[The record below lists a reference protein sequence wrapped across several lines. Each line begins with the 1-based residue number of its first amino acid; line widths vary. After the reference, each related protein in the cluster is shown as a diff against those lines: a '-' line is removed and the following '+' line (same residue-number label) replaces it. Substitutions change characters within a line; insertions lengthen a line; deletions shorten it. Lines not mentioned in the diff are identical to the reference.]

1 MSVKI
6 GLDVG
11 NGFITATMIKNDG
24 GVPKREDVFD
34 CNRDGTIPSIIVAR
48 KNFDI
53 SMINNRRQNDI
64 LCGIEAEEALE
75 GNDYNKTSRPI
86 KTIMIECENNDFSD
100 IVKTNVP
107 GNNATQIATA
117 GDLIKILFEYIRA
130 EIEKGL
136 EQNDESIEIDSI
148 GVGYPNNYSYNATRY
163 MNKLENIISDV
174 FHIESNKIHIMPEA
188 YYAGLLLNNM
198 GILSEEEVGMIVD
211 IGAGTTDIAIV
222 KAGEVGDMVLGGSL
236 AFGGNN
242 VDAILEQHIPQ
253 LINAKPKDMI
263 EYKNF
268 LFGIDGT
275 QTTLI
280 NNWLPPTCANWG
292 IFKNRFFGDRT
303 EYNGQVN
310 RVANNIASIIRSNQE
325 RINIGS
331 QDSFKV
337 VFAGGSCRLPDIKT
351 CIENKLREVICEIYE
366 REINIETIILEDYRI
381 DGETQTEA
389 EKRNIDNE
397 TFMSYAVA
405 LNLESS
411 SSGTETHASE
421 VAATTTEH
429 EEQAQQVNEGALTVC
444 SCIRPVECGAPYILA
459 LLVKRQGQDNESGE
473 KCFYKLTTLDSR
485 PNRYTVVSQG
495 RYVTLDDG
503 RYASFFKGIADNIY
517 YLFPN
522 EGNLPDSEAGSKAQ
536 MGGNEYSVYD
546 LRNNNGVTEV
556 VPDIGHRYE
565 VYEIIY
571 RVIKDGF
578 KPKYMDG
585 KAVVEIENSDSWN
598 EITDSAQATNNA
610 DFVYD
615 VEFTY
620 DYSGARS
627 QNDKIVVKYKG
638 YNLNSITANPRV
650 GQRAGQN
657 R

>member
-1 MSVKI
+1 MRVKI
-6 GLDVG
+6 GLDIG
-11 NGFITATMIKNDG
+11 SGFITATVIEMKGGEYKRKN
-24 GVPKREDVFD
+24 VFVD
-34 CNRDGTIPSIIVAR
+34 EAIPSTIVANQGR
-48 KNFDI
+48 ITEILFGRAAADKLNDM
-53 SMINNRRQNDI
+53 STTGRR
-64 LCGIEAEEALE
+64 
-75 GNDYNKTSRPI
+75 YYKTSAPI
-86 KTIMIECENNDFSD
+86 KTIMRQTVNWDTEL
-100 IVKTNVP
+100 VKINYPSGT
-107 GNNATQIATA
+107 GTQI
-117 GDLIKILFEYIRA
+117 GKISNVVEGFLKYIKEEIL
-130 EIEKGL
+130 
-136 EQNDESIEIDSI
+136 S
-148 GVGYPNNYSYNATRY
+148 GYKYLGYD
-163 MNKLENIISDV
+163 ISDV
-174 FHIESNKIHIMPEA
+174 QIDMVGIAYPNQRDIASINYSSKLKEIVEKAFSVDEEHIIVNEEA
-188 YYAGLLLNNM
+188 YYIGFLLNNM
-198 GILSEEEVGMIVD
+198 GILSEGEVGMIVD
-211 IGAGTTDIAIV
+211 VGAGTTDIAVVQSGNPGNIIER
-222 KAGEVGDMVLGGSL
+222 GSYDFGGSIADNIIENKWRDTL
-236 AFGGNN
+236 RD
-242 VDAILEQHIPQ
+242 VSPQ
-253 LINAKPKDMI
+253 GMINIK
-263 EYKNF
+263 
-268 LFGIDGT
+268 
-275 QTTLI
+275 
-280 NNWLPPTCANWG
+280 NWLFNISGDGVTSVAIDSDDSKRRVLSTEFNSNGTHIYATKLSGLCETIGNIINKKIDKISSG
-292 IFKNRFFGDRT
+292 INKNRF
-303 EYNGQVN
+303 
-310 RVANNIASIIRSNQE
+310 
-325 RINIGS
+325 RI
-331 QDSFKV
+331 
-337 VFAGGSCRLPDIKT
+337 VFTGGSCNLPHVIDAV
-351 CIENKLREVICEIYE
+351 ENEVSQVF
-366 REINIETIILEDYRI
+366 RKNDVDAKIETIILDQYKKN
-381 DGETQTEA
+381 DSETQTEA
-389 EKRNIDNE
+389 EKRKINNE

-405 LNLESS
+405 LNLELS
-411 SSGTETHASE
+411 SSGTEAYASE

-429 EEQAQQVNEGALTVC
+429 EEQAQQVNEDALIVC